1 MISGWVIILIS
12 ALYLALLF
20 FVADRVDRD
29 KIPARFKVG
38 NRWIYALAIP
48 VYCTAWTYYGSV
60 GKAVNDGW
68 EFLTIYLGPILTLPI
83 WWFVVRKIIRICEVQ
98 RISTLADFIST
109 RFDKSMTL
117 SIMTSSLIVVGII
130 PYISIQLK
138 SISNAYEFL
147 VQQEVSE
154 ISRGFIWNDAALYLS
169 ILLGVFIV
177 FFVFKSIETTD
188 KHKGMMTAIALDS
201 IVKLVAFMAVG
212 IFVTFYLFD
221 GFRDVFSKA
230 DADYLS
236 TLSTIDNNSG
246 YEWFFLLLLSM
257 SAILLLP
264 RQFQVMV
271 AENQK
276 EGHLKSAM
284 WLFPIYLLLINIFVV
299 PIAIGGLNL
308 LPAGTNPDTFVLALP
323 LLTGQ
328 EGLALLTFVGGF
340 SAATGM
346 IIVST
351 ISLSLMLSNNV
362 IVPIL
367 VKRVRSDISS
377 RLPILARRGAV
388 FIIFLLAYLYYRY
401 IADAFP
407 LVSIGLISFAAM
419 IQFAPTVLSALYWK
433 DANKK
438 GVIWGLSAGF
448 ILWAYTLVIPTAV
461 QVGLMPES
469 LLTEGPLGIN
479 WLKPEALFGLSMS
492 SIAHGTFW
500 SLLFNVIFFFIG
512 TLVGKQA
519 ASERNLAELY
529 VNIFKKGA
537 KGRQDIVWKGELEL
551 HDLMRVCENL
561 LGKHR
566 MDQALA
572 DYKTVYGP
580 NVNESGQVTSEFV
593 AYNERLLTGAV
604 GAASARLLI
613 ASISREEEIVL
624 KDVMGML
631 KETTETVRLNKE
643 LRLKSQELERKTF
656 ALQKA
661 NSRLLNMDKEKDD
674 FISTVT
680 HELRTPLTSI
690 KAFVEILQDN
700 PDLDSNDKH
709 RFFQTIDDEI
719 ERMTRLINQVLDME
733 KLDSGATTI
742 VKKQVIPH
750 QIVEDSLASM
760 QHLLKT
766 KNIELLKD
774 FPQTTRETIINGDTD
789 RLKQVFIN
797 LFSNAVKYSKE
808 EGAKIEV
815 KSEFNGNELVIAIK
829 DNGKGIHPENID
841 RIFEKFFQ
849 ARDQT
854 SKKPKGSGLGL
865 SITKKIVELHDGDIF
880 VESTWQEGSIFTVKF
895 PISGTKSKKEPVL

>member
-1 MISGWVIILIS
+1 MSGWVIILIS